1 MSVALEFAT
10 DPIDPLHL
18 AHAVQAMVDAQP
30 SSVGLWLLVD
40 AALLDPARLASVL
53 RRNEWSHVNALANTP
68 LEAYG
73 ARGPQLLELP
83 LDDEVRT
90 EGLRRLATIDPAAP
104 AFSWIASSHAAAD
117 LQACFGYLAQARHDG
132 LKLHCRMGDVR
143 VLPTLL
149 ATLAVPQARRVAQA
163 ISQWQWFD
171 RSGAVV
177 GNWLA
182 ADGKDDVAD
191 ARDHL
196 ELDASQFAT
205 LLDASEADGIFAQ
218 LLETVSQLVP
228 QTDRAAFHQRL
239 QRALAVATRLHV
251 AGNPDRLQ
259 FVVLSL
265 TCGDDFYQH
274 PDLSDTWKTVA
285 QGSSLSGLMKG
296 WSDALWKALEGKA
309 S

>member
-1 MSVALEFAT
+1 MEFAT
-10 DPIDPLHL
+10 DPIDPVRL
-18 AHAVQAMVDAQP
+18 AHAVQAMADTSP
-30 SSVGLWLLVD
+30 SLGLWLLVD

-53 RRNEWSHVNALANTP
+53 RLNGWSHVNALANTP

-83 LDDEVRT
+83 RDDEARA
-90 EGLRRLATIDPAAP
+90 EGLQRLATIDPAAP
-104 AFSWIASSHAAAD
+104 AFSWLASGHSVAD
-117 LQACFGYLAQARHDG
+117 LQSCFGYLAQARHDG
-132 LKLHCRMGDVR
+132 LKLHCRMGDAR

-149 ATLAVPQARRVAQA
+149 ATLSEPQTRRVAQA
-163 ISQWQWFD
+163 IVQWQWVD
-171 RSGAVV
+171 RSGVEV
-177 GNWLA
+177 GHWLA
-182 ADGKDDVAD
+182 ADAEEGTAD
-191 ARDHL
+191 ASDHL
-196 ELDASQFAT
+196 ELDAPQFAA

-228 QTDRAAFHQRL
+228 KTDRAAFHLRL
-239 QRALAVATRLHV
+239 QRALEAATRLHV

-274 PDLSDTWKTVA
+274 PDLSDTWKAVA
-285 QGSSLSGLMKG
+285 QGTSLSSLMKG
-296 WSDALWKALEGKA
+296 WSDDLWKALEGKA

>member
-1 MSVALEFAT
+1 MEFAT
-10 DPIDPLHL
+10 DPIEPIHL
-18 AHAVQAMVDAQP
+18 AHAVQAMADAQP
-30 SSVGLWLLVD
+30 SSIGLWLLID

-53 RRNEWSHVNALANTP
+53 RRNGWPHVNALANTP

-73 ARGPQLLELP
+73 AQGPQLLELP
-83 LDDEVRT
+83 RDDDEVRA
-90 EGLRRLATIDPAAP
+90 EGLRRLAMIDPAAP
-104 AFSWIASSHAAAD
+104 AFSWLASRHSVAD

-149 ATLAVPQARRVAQA
+149 ATLTEPQTRRVAQTIA
-163 ISQWQWFD
+163 QWQWFD
-171 RSGAVV
+171 RSGTTV

-182 ADGKDDVAD
+182 AAGEEGAAD
-191 ARDHL
+191 AGDHL
-196 ELDASQFAT
+196 ELDASQFAA

-228 QTDRAAFHQRL
+228 QTGRAVFHQRL
-239 QRALAVATRLHV
+239 QCALEAATRLHV

-265 TCGDDFYQH
+265 TCGDNFYQH
-274 PDLSDTWKTVA
+274 PDLSDTWKAVA
-285 QGSSLSGLMKG
+285 QGTSLSSLMKG
-296 WSDALWKALEGKA
+296 WSDELWKALEGKA

>member
-1 MSVALEFAT
+1 MEFAT
-10 DPIDPLHL
+10 DPIDPVRL
-18 AHAVQAMVDAQP
+18 AHAVQAMADARP
-30 SSVGLWLLVD
+30 ASLGLWLLVD

-53 RRNEWSHVNALANTP
+53 RRNGWPHVNALANTP

-73 ARGPQLLELP
+73 AQGPQLLELP
-83 LDDEVRT
+83 PDDEVRA

-104 AFSWIASSHAAAD
+104 AFSWLASSHSVAH

-149 ATLAVPQARRVAQA
+149 AALTEPQTRRVAQA
-163 ISQWQWFD
+163 IAQWQWLD

-182 ADGKDDVAD
+182 STKEESAAD
-191 ARDHL
+191 AGDHL

-228 QTDRAAFHQRL
+228 QTGRAAFHQRL
-239 QRALAVATRLHV
+239 QRALDVASRLHV

-259 FVVLSL
+259 FMVLSL
-265 TCGDDFYQH
+265 TCGDNFYQH
-274 PDLSDTWKTVA
+274 PDLSDTWKAVA
-285 QGSSLSGLMKG
+285 QGTSLSSLMKG
-296 WSDALWKALEGKA
+296 WSDELWKALEGKA

>member
-1 MSVALEFAT
+1 MEFAT

-18 AHAVQAMVDAQP
+18 AHAVQAMADAQP
-30 SSVGLWLLVD
+30 SSLGLWLLVD

-53 RRNEWSHVNALANTP
+53 RRNGWSHVNALANTP

-73 ARGPQLLELP
+73 AQGPQLLELP
-83 LDDEVRT
+83 RDDDEVRA

-104 AFSWIASSHAAAD
+104 AFSWLASSHSVAH

-149 ATLAVPQARRVAQA
+149 ATLSVPQTQRVAQA
-163 ISQWQWFD
+163 IAQWQWFD
-171 RSGAVV
+171 RSGASV
-177 GNWLA
+177 GNWQA
-182 ADGKDDVAD
+182 AAEAEGATD

-196 ELDASQFAT
+196 ELDATQFAT

-228 QTDRAAFHQRL
+228 HSGRAAFHQRL
-239 QRALAVATRLHV
+239 QRALEVATRLHV

-265 TCGDDFYQH
+265 TCDDDFYQH
-274 PDLSDTWKTVA
+274 PDLSDTWKAVA
-285 QGSSLSGLMKG
+285 QGTSLSGLMKG
-296 WSDALWKALEGKA
+296 WSDELWKALEGKA

>member
-1 MSVALEFAT
+1 MEFAT
-10 DPIDPLHL
+10 DPIEPVHL
-18 AHAVQAMVDAQP
+18 AHAVQAMADAQP
-30 SSVGLWLLVD
+30 SSLSLWLLID

-53 RRNEWSHVNALANTP
+53 RRNGWQHVNALAHTP
-68 LEAYG
+68 LAAYG
-73 ARGPQLLELP
+73 AQGPQLLELP
-83 LDDEVRT
+83 PDDEVRA

-104 AFSWIASSHAAAD
+104 AFSWLASSHSVAH

-149 ATLAVPQARRVAQA
+149 ATLSEPQTQRVAQA
-163 ISQWQWFD
+163 IAQWQWFD
-171 RSGAVV
+171 RSGASV

-182 ADGKDDVAD
+182 AAEAEGAAD
-191 ARDHL
+191 AGDHL
-196 ELDASQFAT
+196 ELDATQFAA

-228 QTDRAAFHQRL
+228 QTGRAAFHQRL
-239 QRALAVATRLHV
+239 QRALEVATRLHV
-251 AGNPDRLQ
+251 TGNPDRLQ

-265 TCGDDFYQH
+265 TCGDNFYQH
-274 PDLSDTWKTVA
+274 PDLPDTWKAVA
-285 QGSSLSGLMKG
+285 QGASLSSLMKG

>member
-1 MSVALEFAT
+1 MEFAT

-18 AHAVQAMVDAQP
+18 AHAVQAMADAQP
-30 SSVGLWLLVD
+30 SSLGLWLLID

-53 RRNEWSHVNALANTP
+53 RRNGWPHVNALAHTP
-68 LEAYG
+68 LAAYG
-73 ARGPQLLELP
+73 AQGPQLLELP
-83 LDDEVRT
+83 RDDDEVRA

-104 AFSWIASSHAAAD
+104 AFSWLASSHSVAH

-149 ATLAVPQARRVAQA
+149 ATLAEPQARRVAQA

-177 GNWLA
+177 GNWHA
-182 ADGKDDVAD
+182 AAGQDGVAD

-239 QRALAVATRLHV
+239 QRALEVATRLHV
-251 AGNPDRLQ
+251 TGNPDRLQ

-265 TCGDDFYQH
+265 TCGDNFYQH
-274 PDLSDTWKTVA
+274 PDLSDTWKAVA
-285 QGSSLSGLMKG
+285 QGTSLSSLMKG
-296 WSDALWKALEGKA
+296 WSDDLWKALEGKA